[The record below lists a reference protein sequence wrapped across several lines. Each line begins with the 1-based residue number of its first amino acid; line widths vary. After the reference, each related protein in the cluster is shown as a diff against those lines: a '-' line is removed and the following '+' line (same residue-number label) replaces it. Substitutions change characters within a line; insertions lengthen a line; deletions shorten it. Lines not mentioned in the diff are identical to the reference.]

1 VKTECRHRLS
11 GPYLKQCVPIIR
23 LGAIP
28 PTHPELG
35 AEILMRILGVVARRA
50 KATEE
55 RFAEM
60 CGVSM
65 NPNRTNISC

>member
-1 VKTECRHRLS
+1 MRRTD
-11 GPYLKQCVPIIR
+11 PD
-23 LGAIP
+23 
-28 PTHPELG
+28 LG
-35 AEILMRILGVVARRA
+35 AEILLRILGVVAGRV

-65 NPNRTNISC
+65 NPNRTNIRC

>member
-1 VKTECRHRLS
+1 
-11 GPYLKQCVPIIR
+11 
-23 LGAIP
+23 
-28 PTHPELG
+28 
-35 AEILMRILGVVARRA
+35 MRILGVVARRA

>member
-1 VKTECRHRLS
+1 VKLLMRVGSIHAYRVASSRGTD
-11 GPYLKQCVPIIR
+11 
-23 LGAIP
+23 
-28 PTHPELG
+28 PELG
-35 AEILMRILGVVARRA
+35 AEILMLILGVGARRV

-65 NPNRTNISC
+65 NPNRTNIRC

>member
-1 VKTECRHRLS
+1 MNPAEHFSDLDQAHYEAVLRYALRRTD
-11 GPYLKQCVPIIR
+11 
-23 LGAIP
+23 
-28 PTHPELG
+28 PELG
-35 AEILMRILGVVARRA
+35 AEILLRILGVVARRV

-65 NPNRTNISC
+65 NPNRTNIRC